1 MNTPNQTISSST
13 CYLSNFPLRFSPLVS
28 PILGLSF
35 RSHQDVSLVVLYSS
49 GWVPQRGWGSRVAK
63 AHTVVLLGVGSA

>member
-1 MNTPNQTISSST
+1 
-13 CYLSNFPLRFSPLVS
+13 
-28 PILGLSF
+28 LGLSF
-35 RSHQDVSLVVLYSS
+35 RSHQDVSLAVLYSS